1 MHQCSK
7 TQTLN
12 THVPIHKFIN
22 FFIYKTLT
30 CHYIH
35 LIYIH
40 LMSTQNQ
47 LKKHKDSNFKYN
59 VLIHTFINFSIY
71 KKTPL
76 AIHSSYQYS
85 SNSHIESTKK
95 TLFSKGVHQNREYR
109 NCKRVTCIAMTS
121 GSKLVTNLVNSGQL
135 FLTRRRKLL
144 AFQVM
149 NFDGSPLFSFDNETS
164 SSFSGC
170 EREGFF
176 EDPSFSTGLKKRF
189 MAQCLSLTLHSQLSV
204 VSFSI

>member
-1 MHQCSK
+1 M
-7 TQTLN
+7 
-12 THVPIHKFIN
+12 PFR
-22 FFIYKTLT
+22 
-30 CHYIH
+30 
-35 LIYIH
+35 
-40 LMSTQNQ
+40 
-47 LKKHKDSNFKYN
+47 
-59 VLIHTFINFSIY
+59 
-71 KKTPL
+71 
-76 AIHSSYQYS
+76 SSYQCS

-95 TLFSKGVHQNREYR
+95 TLFSKGVHQNRQYR

-149 NFDGSPLFSFDNETS
+149 NFDGSPLFSFDKETS

-189 MAQCLSLTLHSQLSV
+189 MAQCLSLSTLSSALSAFQYKYWGFCNAARCSPASTFFFFLLISTFFVFFGNFNVIFFFFSGCLRKFRRV
-204 VSFSI
+204 V